1 MHKAELIGMLLLA
14 AIPAA
19 AILGVFGPIQAE
31 ASAENDAVSLR
42 VTFPKVMRHRTHQDL
57 LVRVRNRTD
66 QELAGVQISVDDRYL
81 GAFNRVL
88 FSQAATG
95 AFAVTL
101 EGIAPG
107 ETRLIAVELEADGY
121 GLHRGEVR
129 AMVDGRDLVADV
141 ATFMLP

>member
-31 ASAENDAVSLR
+31 ASAENDAVS
-42 VTFPKVMRHRTHQDL
+42 PKVMRHRTHQDL

-129 AMVDGRDLVADV
+129 AIVDGRDLVADV